1 MYIPVCFKPE
11 ADELLYSW
19 LLRLA
24 QANGFCGYNAEYS
37 FTDYYMI
44 WYKKS

>member
-24 QANGFCGYNAEYS
+24 QAGSVATMQS
-37 FTDYYMI
+37 ILLQTTI
-44 WYKKS
+44 